1 MRKAGIDFGL
11 TNVKAHWRNAKDE
24 EMFLSTAEVSRAS
37 LASALAHSGI
47 TDLCAAGNGPTDGFE
62 GFRRHRPPGDP
73 LTAEIRTQAEG
84 ARRLLESSGSPPPDR
99 HHVVSIGT
107 GTSYALRM
115 AAGTL
120 VPLLGSAVG
129 AGMVDGLMA
138 ARAYDAPRIDALL
151 ASEPDGASFD
161 LMLAE
166 AVPSLRGTPFEAY
179 TAAHFAK
186 AARSAD
192 ALDQETA
199 DRLYASSAVN
209 VLVVDVA
216 RSLLLHDRNPACR
229 LVPDAAVADV
239 IVLGMLPARS
249 CVVRRRLDT
258 ALRMIGKNPI
268 FPERAEY
275 ALAIGAYHAIDL
287 DP

>member
-11 TNVKAHWRNAKDE
+11 TNVKAHWINDKGE

-47 TDLCAAGNGPTDGFE
+47 TDMCAAGNGPRNGFE
-62 GFRRHRPPGDP
+62 IFRQHQPPGDP

-84 ARRLLESSGSPPPDR
+84 ARRLLETAGRAVPDR
-99 HHVVSIGT
+99 HHVVSVGT
-107 GTSYALRM
+107 GVSYALRM
-115 AAGTL
+115 ASDRL
-120 VPLLGSAVG
+120 VPLLGSAFG
-129 AGMVDGLMA
+129 AGTADGLLA
-138 ARAYDAPRIDALL
+138 AAGIASGQRIDALL

-166 AVPSLRGTPFEAY
+166 AIPSLRGTPFEAY

-186 AARSAD
+186 AARAGEI
-192 ALDQETA
+192 DQA
-199 DRLYASSAVN
+199 AFDRLYASSVVN
-209 VLVVDVA
+209 ALVVDVA

-229 LVPDAAVADV
+229 LVPDSAVADV
-239 IVLGMLPARS
+239 LVLGMLPARS
-249 CVVRRRLDT
+249 RVVRRRLEA

-268 FPERAEY
+268 FPDRAEY
-275 ALAIGAYHAIDL
+275 ALSVGAYHAIDL
-287 DP
+287 EP